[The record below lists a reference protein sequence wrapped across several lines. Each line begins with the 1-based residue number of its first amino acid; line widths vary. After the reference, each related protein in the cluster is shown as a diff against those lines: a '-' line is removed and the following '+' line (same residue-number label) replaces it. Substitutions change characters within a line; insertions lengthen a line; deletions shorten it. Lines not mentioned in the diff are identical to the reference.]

1 MHLRSLSLIS
11 ENHFTATKV
20 MIDVKA
26 SEYMPYLVEQSNL
39 LFVVYGRI
47 QETGIALTT
56 MKVVALR
63 PPELTIKVYIL
74 YYQS

>member
-1 MHLRSLSLIS
+1 
-11 ENHFTATKV
+11 

-26 SEYMPYLVEQSNL
+26 PEYMPYLVEQSNL

>member
-1 MHLRSLSLIS
+1 
-11 ENHFTATKV
+11 

-26 SEYMPYLVEQSNL
+26 PEYMPYLVEQSNL

-47 QETGIALTT
+47 QETDIALTT